1 MCRFDTLGKLV
12 IAQWPPYFQA
22 LPKSANPQF
31 GQLGPLL
38 SEIPGIRAMPE
49 IKCSFFI
56 DVFHN
61 GVYEDEDDG
70 DVDDNDGEDDD
81 LGRAVAG
88 EDEDLG
94 RAVAGEDE
102 DDLGRAVAEEEDDDL
117 GRAVAEEDDD
127 DLGRAVAGEDE
138 EGHTGRRPLLGSRPR
153 ILAF

>member
-1 MCRFDTLGKLV
+1 M
-12 IAQWPPYFQA
+12 
-22 LPKSANPQF
+22 S
-31 GQLGPLL
+31 
-38 SEIPGIRAMPE
+38 E

-81 LGRAVAG
+81 LGKAVAG

-94 RAVAGEDE
+94 RAVA
-102 DDLGRAVAEEEDDDL
+102 EE
-117 GRAVAEEDDD
+117 VDD

>member
-1 MCRFDTLGKLV
+1 M
-12 IAQWPPYFQA
+12 
-22 LPKSANPQF
+22 S
-31 GQLGPLL
+31 
-38 SEIPGIRAMPE
+38 E

-88 EDEDLG
+88 EDE
-94 RAVAGEDE
+94 
-102 DDLGRAVAEEEDDDL
+102 
-117 GRAVAEEDDD
+117 
-127 DLGRAVAGEDE
+127 

>member
-1 MCRFDTLGKLV
+1 
-12 IAQWPPYFQA
+12 
-22 LPKSANPQF
+22 
-31 GQLGPLL
+31 
-38 SEIPGIRAMPE
+38 MPE
-49 IKCSFFI
+49 IKRSFFI

-81 LGRAVAG
+81 LGWAG
-88 EDEDLG
+88 
-94 RAVAGEDE
+94 
-102 DDLGRAVAEEEDDDL
+102 AEE
-117 GRAVAEEDDD
+117 VDD